1 VTPDVDLRAQKFCI
15 KLRVSMPEGMSET
28 LLRCRDTPQY
38 ARWVAGCRLASRG
51 GSLSATSLE
60 AEARGVL
67 EVLGVQ
73 PGRED
78 PTVPPWALSR
88 PPPDPQQLLPHR
100 FQRKFKAK
108 QLTPRLLEVLH
119 RVGTLT
125 PGQARLRF
133 VEAWRALPG
142 FGLGH
147 FVVRFQGAGRDEILA
162 VGPSQLLRIDPGSGT
177 VTRSWRHS
185 DLHQWDINW
194 DSQQV

>member
-1 VTPDVDLRAQKFCI
+1 VTPDVDLGAQKFCI
-15 KLRVSMPEGMSET
+15 KLRVPTLEGMSET
-28 LLRCRDTPQY
+28 LLRCRDAPQY
-38 ARWVAGCRLASRG
+38 ARWVAGCHLASRG
-51 GSLSATSLE
+51 GSATSLG
-60 AEARGVL
+60 AEAQG
-67 EVLGVQ
+67 VLGVQ
-73 PGRED
+73 PGKED
-78 PTVPPWALSR
+78 PTVPSWALSR
-88 PPPDPQQLLPHR
+88 PPPDPQQLLPPR

-119 RVGTLT
+119 RVGALT
-125 PGQARLRF
+125 PVQARLRF

-162 VGPSQLLRIDPGSGT
+162 VGPSQLLRIDPASGA

-185 DLHQWDINW
+185 DLRQWDVNW